1 MAQVLKQDL
10 RDRIVEAAKEEFLEN
25 GFEKASMRNIAKKA
39 GMTVGNLY
47 RYFDNKEDISKQIVE
62 ETLEELKEI
71 FKTLTSDQVSMEA
84 RVFNMKANIQE
95 LSELMDDLAD
105 RLVDTYFAHQKEFK
119 ILILHS
125 DYNHEIIDWFY
136 KAISSLI
143 EQHFLI
149 DKFKKYKQTLS
160 EAYAVAIFSGIAE
173 IFKDNDLDPLTLKR
187 IISIYL
193 NSFIVL
199 LDSGINRMTI

>member
-160 EAYAVAIFSGIAE
+160 QAYAVAIFSGIAE